1 MNMNT
6 IENQRSYEQYD
17 NKPLTKKEL
26 KKLEKE
32 IAEEKKKKATEVQTG
47 HNVLELAERRNG
59 KNL

>member
-1 MNMNT
+1 MSN

-32 IAEEKKKKATEVQTG
+32 IAEEKKKKAVEVQTG